1 MTERRCLHSKPNL
14 SLVGVSAP
22 IATLL
27 RRGLIQPPGVG
38 SFQNGM
44 QGYRIFF
51 CGASIFRQSKS
62 YFGIS
67 IYCDLYL
74 VIYSATVHL
83 PRLDHLPSGNDN
95 LNYY

>member
-14 SLVGVSAP
+14 SLVGISVP

-27 RRGLIQPPGVG
+27 RRGFIQLSGVG
-38 SFQNGM
+38 SFQNGT
-44 QGYRIFF
+44 QEYRIFF

-67 IYCDLYL
+67 IHCDLCL
-74 VIYSATVHL
+74 AIY
-83 PRLDHLPSGNDN
+83 
-95 LNYY
+95 